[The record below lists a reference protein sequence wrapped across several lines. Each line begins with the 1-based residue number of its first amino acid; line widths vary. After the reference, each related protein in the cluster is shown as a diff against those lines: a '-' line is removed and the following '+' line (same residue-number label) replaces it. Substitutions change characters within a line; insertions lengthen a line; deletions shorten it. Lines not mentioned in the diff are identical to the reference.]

1 MRKNLTLL
9 SLRQGKFAI
18 GTWLQM
24 NSFHAARLLA
34 GQGFFHW
41 LLLDLEHTPYDYP
54 TAAII
59 MSTISDISDG
69 RITPLVRVPVGS
81 IEHIKSALDCGA
93 QGIIVPMI
101 NTADDVKRA
110 VAYARFPPDGKR
122 GGGGL
127 APHLGF
133 GVNRPQYLSAANQE
147 ILVGIQIETK
157 ESIDNL
163 DEILDVPGVD
173 LFFIGPN
180 DLHMSLGLPARF
192 WSDEPTFV
200 SATEKV
206 IKGCKKRNIPVGTLC
221 REASQVKERMQDGL
235 TFLGMGSDAH
245 FMLTFAGQ
253 QYGQLN
259 NLEEPA
265 ETWCNSVNL

>member
-1 MRKNLTLL
+1 MRKNLTLSKL
-9 SLRQGKFAI
+9 KQGKASV

-24 NSFHAARLLA
+24 NSIHATRLLA
-34 GQGFFHW
+34 AQGLFDW

-59 MSTISDISDG
+59 MSTISDISAG
-69 RITPLVRVPVGS
+69 RITPLARVPVGS

-93 QGIIVPMI
+93 QGIIVPMVK
-101 NTADDVKRA
+101 TADEVKRA
-110 VAYARFPPDGKR
+110 VAYARFPPDGER

-133 GVNRPQYLSAANQE
+133 GVNRPLYLSAVNKE

-163 DEILDVPGVD
+163 EEILDVPGVD

-180 DLHMSLGLPARF
+180 DLHMALGLPARF
-192 WSDEPTFV
+192 WSNEPAFV
-200 SATEKV
+200 SATQKV
-206 IKGCKKRNIPVGTLC
+206 IKGCEKRNIPVGTLC
-221 REASQVKERMQDGL
+221 SQADQVKERMQDGL

-259 NLEEPA
+259 NLEEPP
-265 ETWCNSVNL
+265 ETWCNIVSL